1 MREQKEK
8 SVSVAVP
15 EVQIPCC
22 IIGGNKT
29 SDAPPHESSSV
40 GCDRE
45 SFVQVSLNI

>member
-8 SVSVAVP
+8 SISVAVSDA
-15 EVQIPCC
+15 QISCRMV
-22 IIGGNKT
+22 GRNKT

-40 GCDRE
+40 GCGRE